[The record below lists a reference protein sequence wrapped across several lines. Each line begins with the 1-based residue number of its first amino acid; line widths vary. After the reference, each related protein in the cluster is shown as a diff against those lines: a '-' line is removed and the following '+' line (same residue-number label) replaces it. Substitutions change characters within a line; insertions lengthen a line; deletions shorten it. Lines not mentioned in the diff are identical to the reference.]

1 MTDARKASLVRGLVV
16 AAIAVVVVLGWLHR
30 SRGTVA
36 SGSHAPDFAF
46 PSLKGDTVSLRSLR
60 GKVVLV
66 NAWATWCRP
75 CRDEMPALQRL
86 YEALGPKGLVVL
98 AVSQDELP
106 TIGGPLTG
114 SVLGPV
120 REYVAAMGLTFP
132 VLLDP
137 AGRLADAYGF
147 PGLPTSYV
155 IDKAGRVAR
164 MEIGAR
170 PWDEAPFRTQIER
183 LLED

>member
-16 AAIAVVVVLGWLHR
+16 AAIAVIVVLGWLHR

-46 PSLKGDTVSLRSLR
+46 PSLTGDTVSLRSLR

-86 YEALGPKGLVVL
+86 YRELGPKGLVVL
-98 AVSQDELP
+98 AVSQDQLP

-120 REYVAAMGLTFP
+120 REYVASMGLTFP

-137 AGRLADAYGF
+137 AGRLAEQYRF

-155 IDKAGRVAR
+155 IDRDGRVAR

-170 PWDEAPFRTQIER
+170 AWDEPPYRAQIER